1 MALRNRH
8 RANPTFISVW
18 HHFRADRAPMDRP
31 RWGNPRNRN
40 RPSLPTHPKGGL
52 MPSWLTDLQ
61 GIGAILSGI
70 AAIIA
75 AIYARSASKEMKPDH
90 GTSMRDLIDVMDDR
104 IKSLGHRQGELHDD
118 IQSFMQDARDDHT
131 RLWKELEKIQR

>member
-1 MALRNRH
+1 
-8 RANPTFISVW
+8 
-18 HHFRADRAPMDRP
+18 
-31 RWGNPRNRN
+31 
-40 RPSLPTHPKGGL
+40 

-75 AIYARSASKEMKPDH
+75 AFYARSASKEMKPDH
-90 GTSMRDLIDVMDDR
+90 GTSLRDIVNIMDDR

-118 IQSFMQDARDDHT
+118 LQSLMTDARDT
-131 RLWKELEKIQR
+131 PARLWKELEKIQR

>member
-1 MALRNRH
+1 M
-8 RANPTFISVW
+8 PT
-18 HHFRADRAPMDRP
+18 
-31 RWGNPRNRN
+31 
-40 RPSLPTHPKGGL
+40 
-52 MPSWLTDLQ
+52 WLTDLQ

-75 AIYARSASKEMKPDH
+75 AVYARSASKEMKPDH